1 MINET
6 LIFFRKNTVVITIAL
21 LSICV
26 LVIIGGV
33 PLLNYSESPDAN
45 YFIGTWNC
53 FASSGVYDGNYVFY
67 NDGRGYYKTSNIAFT
82 PFVWTLDYSNEAF
95 YTVYVYIPETTTTI
109 VFAMYSNNLNKM
121 YSNNVILFKVGE
133 Y

>member
-53 FASSGVYDGNYVFY
+53 FASS
-67 NDGRGYYKTSNIAFT
+67 
-82 PFVWTLDYSNEAF
+82 
-95 YTVYVYIPETTTTI
+95 
-109 VFAMYSNNLNKM
+109 
-121 YSNNVILFKVGE
+121 
-133 Y
+133 